1 MYIKTMLSCTVVENL
16 MSLTK
21 LKLILYCLMWY
32 CDRQLIDVSNMSA
45 ADTVMVAVGDGCYW

>member
-1 MYIKTMLSCTVVENL
+1 MLSCTVVENL